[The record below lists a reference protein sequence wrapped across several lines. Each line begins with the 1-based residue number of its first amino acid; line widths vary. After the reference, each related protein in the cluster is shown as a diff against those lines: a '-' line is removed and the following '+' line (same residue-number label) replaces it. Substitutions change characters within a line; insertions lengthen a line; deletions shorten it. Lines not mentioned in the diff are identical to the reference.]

1 MRWIN
6 SINKKT
12 TLYCAWLI
20 ALCATL
26 TSLFLSDVIGLPV
39 CQLCWYQRIGFYPLA
54 IQLGIA
60 LYRDDLTIGQYAIP
74 LAGFSLITATYQY
87 LEQMIPNVMP
97 TSQCDINV
105 PCNIIHIQLLG
116 FMTIPFFSML
126 TCTLIILLLWHSAKD
141 THYE

>member
-6 SINKKT
+6 SVNKKT

-26 TSLFLSDVIGLPV
+26 TSLFLSDVVGLPV

-54 IQLGIA
+54 VQLVIA
-60 LYRDDLTIGQYAIP
+60 WYKNDLKIGRYVLP

-87 LEQMIPNVMP
+87 LEQMIPSVMP
-97 TSQCDINV
+97 ASHCDINV
-105 PCNIIHIQLLG
+105 PCNMIHIKLLG
-116 FMTIPFFSML
+116 FMTIPFFSIL
-126 TCTLIILLLWHSAKD
+126 ASTLIILLLRHSTKE
-141 THYE
+141 TRYK